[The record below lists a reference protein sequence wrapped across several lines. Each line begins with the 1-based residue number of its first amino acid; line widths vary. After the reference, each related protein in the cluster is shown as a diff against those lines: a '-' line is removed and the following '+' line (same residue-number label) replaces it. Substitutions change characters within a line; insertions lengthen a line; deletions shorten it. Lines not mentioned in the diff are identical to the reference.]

1 MFLPAYF
8 RTAKI
13 SGLDSQPSWLNK
25 WQNKIANGIVSGAC
39 SGMMFV
45 LVKMPGFAHLSGAV
59 RGCKQMAADES
70 SCWLC
75 QHVFSCLLSVV
86 QMVQVF
92 GCRYNYSWGWK
103 ALFIVTQSLPNLLK
117 IIIIISYQSVGRKER
132 KDTNTFWSRAEN
144 WDYFLLPVLS
154 FSTLHTQMSR
164 SVHISGT
171 WSGKCWI
178 KWTNSTVM

>member
-1 MFLPAYF
+1 MMFLPAYF

-13 SGLDSQPSWLNK
+13 SGLDSQPSSLNK

-59 RGCKQMAADES
+59 RGCKQMAPDES

-75 QHVFSCLLSVV
+75 QHVSSCLLSVV

-103 ALFIVTQSLPNLLK
+103 ALFIVTQ
-117 IIIIISYQSVGRKER
+117 
-132 KDTNTFWSRAEN
+132 
-144 WDYFLLPVLS
+144 
-154 FSTLHTQMSR
+154 
-164 SVHISGT
+164 
-171 WSGKCWI
+171 
-178 KWTNSTVM
+178 